1 MLTVNHTT
9 AHALEKKERLRVGWT
24 QYRTRALEK
33 PVKCFRCQEFGHV
46 AANCKSAEKRKV
58 ACYRCGDQTT
68 LRETAQRKRQGATAQ
83 RKRQGATGAGNQ
95 ATWPEPRGAGS
106 TKQR

>member
-1 MLTVNHTT
+1 MLTLNHTT

-24 QYRTRALEK
+24 QYRTRALER
-33 PVKCFRCQEFGHV
+33 PVKCFRCQEFGHI
-46 AANCKSAEKRKV
+46 AANCKSAEKRKD
-58 ACYRCGDQTT
+58 RTT
-68 LRETAQRKRQGATAQ
+68 LRETAQ